1 MAVPHSA
8 GKPLTGQDRKRDT
21 TKQEDADRAGRERFF
36 SFLPGLIEGGEGP
49 GKELFVLAH
58 LGAGAGAVVV
68 ILAII
73 RLIGYVIDDD
83 KRWRKFLFLVFLLM
97 AAAAAAGW
105 WLLGDG
111 GMEIL
116 LHDFG
121 TPGITRS
128 VGVVGSTVT

>member
-1 MAVPHSA
+1 
-8 GKPLTGQDRKRDT
+8 
-21 TKQEDADRAGRERFF
+21 
-36 SFLPGLIEGGEGP
+36 
-49 GKELFVLAH
+49 
-58 LGAGAGAVVV
+58 V